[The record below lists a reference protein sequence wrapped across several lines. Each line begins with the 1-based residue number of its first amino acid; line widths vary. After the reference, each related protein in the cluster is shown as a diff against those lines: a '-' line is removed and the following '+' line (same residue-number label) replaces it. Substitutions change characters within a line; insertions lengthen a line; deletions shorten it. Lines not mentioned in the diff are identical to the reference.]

1 MATMKNA
8 FIFDFDGTLGET
20 EELVIAAIC
29 AAYRDFGLTAPTRD
43 EIVSHFGPNEL
54 GVFKVLR
61 PADGEKFFERYLVHY
76 AELEKQY
83 SPAPFDGIKDVLE
96 TLYKNAI
103 PMAIVTGKCRE
114 SLLISLSAY
123 GILDYFSALECG
135 SERGVVKA
143 EKIRDVLTRWNANET
158 LDKVYYVGDIV
169 SDALNS
175 LKAGI
180 IPLSA
185 AWSKHADVEALRKS
199 PTSKVFESVAD
210 FGRWVRANALK

>member
-29 AAYRDFGLTAPTRD
+29 AAYRDFGLSAPSRD

-54 GVFKVLR
+54 GLFKVLR
-61 PADGEKFFERYLVHY
+61 PADGEKFFERYLAHY
-76 AELEKQY
+76 AELAKHY

-96 TLYKNAI
+96 TLYKNSV
-103 PMAIVTGKCRE
+103 PMAIVTGKCRK
-114 SLLISLSAY
+114 SLLISLAVY
-123 GILDYFSALECG
+123 GISDYFSVLECG
-135 SERGVVKA
+135 SESGVVKP
-143 EKIRDVLTRWNANET
+143 EKIRNVLERWSAAET
-158 LDKVYYVGDIV
+158 LGKVYYVGDIV
-169 SDALNS
+169 SDVLNS
-175 LKAGI
+175 LKAGV

-185 AWSKHADVEALRKS
+185 AWSKHADVNALRKS

-210 FGRWVRANALK
+210 FAQWVRENAL

>member
-1 MATMKNA
+1 MAKMKNA

-29 AAYRDFGLTAPTRD
+29 AAYRDFGLTAPSRD

-54 GVFKVLR
+54 GLFKVLR
-61 PADGEKFFERYLVHY
+61 PADGEKFFERYLAHY
-76 AELEKQY
+76 SELAKQY

-96 TLYKNAI
+96 TLYKNSV
-103 PMAIVTGKCRE
+103 PMAIVTGKCRG
-114 SLLISLSAY
+114 SLLISLSEY
-123 GILDYFSALECG
+123 GIFDYFSALECG
-135 SERGVVKA
+135 SENGVVKT
-143 EKIRDVLTRWNANET
+143 EKIRDVLARWNASET

-169 SDALNS
+169 SDVLNS

-185 AWSKHADVEALRKS
+185 AWSKHADIDALRKS

-210 FGRWVRANALK
+210 FGQWIGANALK

>member
-29 AAYRDFGLTAPTRD
+29 AAYRDFGLSAPSRD

-54 GVFKVLR
+54 GLFKVLR
-61 PADGEKFFERYLVHY
+61 PADGEKFFERYLTHY
-76 AELEKQY
+76 AELAKHY

-96 TLYKNAI
+96 TLYKNSV
-103 PMAIVTGKCRE
+103 PMAIVTGKCRK
-114 SLLISLSAY
+114 SLLISLAVY
-123 GILDYFSALECG
+123 GISDYFSVLECG
-135 SERGVVKA
+135 SESGVVKP
-143 EKIRDVLTRWNANET
+143 EKIRNVLERWNAAET
-158 LDKVYYVGDIV
+158 LGKVYYVGDIV
-169 SDALNS
+169 SDVLNS
-175 LKAGI
+175 LKAGV

-185 AWSKHADVEALRKS
+185 AWSKHADVNALRKS

-210 FGRWVRANALK
+210 FAQWVRENAL